1 MTGPLVTIGHDATV
15 ADAWSIIRS
24 RQVRHLPVLD
34 SDRRLIGMVTD
45 HDLRLVILERCL
57 RPDAVP
63 AETVDLIGFGTASD
77 GVPAWVTD
85 HPLQIRSPQPIG
97 TTSKQWTASFFVRPG
112 ETYRLRVR
120 EVEFI
125 PNATD
130 RTGARLQTGT
140 PGEIT
145 ERTVFTD
152 IVPLPVL

>member
-1 MTGPLVTIGHDATV
+1 MNDPTLTNPERKLTITRQEGKFEVKLVGAVSSAKSVNRVD
-15 ADAWSIIRS
+15 
-24 RQVRHLPVLD
+24 
-34 SDRRLIGMVTD
+34 M
-45 HDLRLVILERCL
+45 ILERCL